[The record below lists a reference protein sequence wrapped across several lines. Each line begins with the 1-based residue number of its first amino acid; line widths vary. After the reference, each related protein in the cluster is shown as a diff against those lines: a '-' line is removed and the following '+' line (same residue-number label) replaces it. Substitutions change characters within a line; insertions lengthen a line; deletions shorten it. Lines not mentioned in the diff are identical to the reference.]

1 MKSVIKPTSA
11 PEWIRVVD
19 MLNDVAWDNITA
31 SFAMFTDTYVFSML
45 WVTTQTIVLTYT
57 NVNKDVLRTVTKS

>member
-19 MLNDVAWDNITA
+19 MLNDVAWDKIVA
-31 SFAMFTDTYVFSML
+31 SFAILTDTYVFSML

-57 NVNKDVLRTVTKS
+57 NSTKEVLYTVIKS